1 MQFPAYRLTK
11 FGEVLRPEIADLS
24 EGDLP
29 AGEVLIEVEWSVIN
43 FKDAM
48 VSSPGNRV
56 AKGFPLIPG
65 VEFAGTVAES
75 EVLSFS
81 KGDRVLVQG
90 YDLGVAHDGG
100 FAGYARVPADWVVAL
115 PDDVSCRRAAIIGL
129 AGFTALLSLARL
141 EQHGITPKDGPV
153 LVTGATGGVGSTTV
167 ALLAHK
173 GYEVVASSGKA
184 AEHEYLRRL
193 GASDVVGRRF
203 SPDDNRTL
211 GPQLWGAVVD
221 CVGGLALSEALR
233 TVKYGGAVAAS
244 GLTGGNELETTVYP
258 FIVRGVALL
267 GIDTVATPIEERRT
281 LWKDMAAA
289 YPMDRCEEM
298 VSEEIG
304 LNQLT
309 KSLSRVLNGEV
320 RGRILVAPG
329 R

>member
-1 MQFPAYRLTK
+1 MRFPAYRLTK
-11 FGEVLRPEIADLS
+11 FGEVLRPELVELS
-24 EGDLP
+24 DDDLP

-65 VEFAGTVAES
+65 VELAGTVIES
-75 EVLSFS
+75 DEPSIT
-81 KGDRVLVQG
+81 KGQRVLVQG
-90 YDLGVAHDGG
+90 YDLGVAHHGG
-100 FAGYARVPADWVVAL
+100 FAGHARVPAEWVVPL
-115 PDDVSCRRAAIIGL
+115 PDAVSCRRAAIIGL

-141 EQHGITPKDGPV
+141 EQHGTTPEDGPV

-184 AEHEYLRRL
+184 TEHEYLRSL
-193 GASDVVGRRF
+193 GASEVVGRRF
-203 SPDDNRTL
+203 SPDDTRTL

-221 CVGGLALSEALR
+221 CVGGLALAEALR

-267 GIDTVATPIEERRT
+267 GIDTVATPIAERRA
-281 LWKDMAAA
+281 LWLDMANAF
-289 YPMDRCEEM
+289 PMHRSEEM

-304 LNQLT
+304 LGQLT
-309 KSLSRVLNGEV
+309 ESLSRVLNGTV
-320 RGRILVAPG
+320 RGRILVAPA

>member
-1 MQFPAYRLTK
+1 MPFPAYRLTK
-11 FGEVLRPEIADLS
+11 FGEVLRPELVELS
-24 EGDLP
+24 EDDLP

-65 VEFAGTVAES
+65 VELAGTVIES
-75 EVLSFS
+75 DAPDIT
-81 KGDRVLVQG
+81 KGQRVLVQG
-90 YDLGVAHDGG
+90 YDLGVAHHGG
-100 FAGYARVPADWVVAL
+100 FARHARVPADWVVPL

-141 EQHGITPKDGPV
+141 EQHGTTPDDGPV

-184 AEHEYLRRL
+184 TEHEYLRSL
-193 GASDVVGRRF
+193 GASEVVGRRF
-203 SPDDNRTL
+203 SPDDTRTL

-267 GIDTVATPIEERRT
+267 GIDTVATPIAERRA
-281 LWKDMAAA
+281 LWQDMANAF
-289 YPMDRCEEM
+289 PMHRSEEM

-304 LNQLT
+304 LGQLT
-309 KSLSRVLNGEV
+309 ESLNRVLNGNV